1 MEIILLLIYSF
12 FVWLI
17 FFKFK
22 WLPWNIVSQVI
33 VITLPLIGLTL
44 LILLLN
50 IVAPSSH
57 DVRVINYV
65 VQIVPRVTGRVV
77 EVPVQPN
84 RLVKKGEVLFRI
96 DSTPFQNE
104 ATALEAQLVQARS
117 KLNES
122 TARLSESSAGVREL
136 RESLKAAGGQV
147 NAVAAKAGLARR
159 RVDQNR
165 ELVAAGAGSLFDL
178 ERAEADLKEL
188 QAQFESARASEAQVL
203 QKLSAQSQGD
213 QASVAA
219 AKAQIAMANAQVAT
233 VEAQLADA
241 KWKLDES
248 TVFAPAD
255 GYAINVQL
263 RPGSTASQFAGLP
276 VMSFVE
282 TEQWVIAWF
291 GQNELR
297 SVEPGNHAEIALK
310 TYPNRII
317 KCKVD
322 SIVWATGQG
331 QVGLSG
337 VLPTNLGS
345 PVQPG
350 KIAVK
355 LEVEDKAL
363 FLAAG
368 AVGNGAVYTE
378 SLSIIHII
386 RKVIMRVG
394 TKLDWLIL
402 KLH

>member
-33 VITLPLIGLTL
+33 VITLPVIGLTL

-50 IVAPSSH
+50 IVAPSSA

-65 VQIVPRVTGRVV
+65 VQVVPRVTGRVI

-96 DSTPFQNE
+96 DPTPFLNE
-104 ATALEAQLVQARS
+104 AAALEAQLVQARS

-122 TARLSESSAGVREL
+122 TANLSSTSAGVREL
-136 RESLKAAGGQV
+136 RENLKAAGGQV
-147 NAVAAKAGLARR
+147 NSVAAQAGLARR

-165 ELVAAGAGSLFDL
+165 ELVASGAGSLFDL
-178 ERAEADLKEL
+178 ERAETDLKDL
-188 QAQFESARASEAQVL
+188 QAQFESARASEAQVV

-241 KWKLDES
+241 KWKIDES
-248 TVFAPAD
+248 TVYAPAD

-282 TEQWVIAWF
+282 TEQWVIALYS
-291 GQNELR
+291 QNELR
-297 SVEPGNHAEIALK
+297 AIEPGNHAEIALK
-310 TYPNRII
+310 TYPNKII

-331 QVGLSG
+331 QLPLSG
-337 VLPTNLGS
+337 AIPTVTGAHV
-345 PVQPG
+345 PPG
-350 KIAVK
+350 RIAVK
-355 LEVEDKAL
+355 LEVEDKNL

-368 AVGNGAVYTE
+368 AVGNGAVYTD
-378 SLSIIHII
+378 SLGMIHII

>member
-33 VITLPLIGLTL
+33 VITLPVIGLTL

-50 IVAPSSH
+50 IVAPSSA

-65 VQIVPRVTGRVV
+65 VQVVPRVTGRVI

-96 DSTPFQNE
+96 DPTPFLNE
-104 ATALEAQLVQARS
+104 AAALEAQLVQARS

-122 TARLSESSAGVREL
+122 TANLSSTSAGVREL
-136 RESLKAAGGQV
+136 RENLKAAGGQV
-147 NAVAAKAGLARR
+147 NSVAAQAGLARR

-165 ELVAAGAGSLFDL
+165 ELVASGAGSLFDL
-178 ERAEADLKEL
+178 ERAEADLKDL
-188 QAQFESARASEAQVL
+188 VAQYDSARANEAQVL

-213 QASVAA
+213 QASVAG

-241 KWKLDES
+241 KWKIDES
-248 TVFAPAD
+248 TVYAPAD

-282 TEQWVIAWF
+282 TEQWVIALYS
-291 GQNELR
+291 QNELR
-297 SVEPGNHAEIALK
+297 AIEPGNHAEIALR
-310 TYPNRII
+310 TYPNKII

-331 QVGLSG
+331 QTPLSG
-337 VLPTNLGS
+337 TIPQTGVG
-345 PVQPG
+345 PVPPG
-350 KIAVK
+350 RIAVK
-355 LEVEDKAL
+355 LEVEDKNL

-368 AVGNGAVYTE
+368 AVGNGAVYTD
-378 SLSIIHII
+378 SVRMIHII